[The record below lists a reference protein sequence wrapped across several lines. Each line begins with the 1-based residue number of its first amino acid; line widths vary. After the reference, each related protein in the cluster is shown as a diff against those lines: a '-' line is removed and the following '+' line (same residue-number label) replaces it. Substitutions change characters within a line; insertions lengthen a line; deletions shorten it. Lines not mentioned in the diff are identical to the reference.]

1 MSRPRRKLV
10 SDCGYVGK
18 ACGVLI
24 MFSANLKHALVVYCP
39 WAVGVGVLFTL
50 AFMGY
55 EEIFYLIF

>member
-1 MSRPRRKLV
+1 
-10 SDCGYVGK
+10 
-18 ACGVLI
+18 